1 MSIFNRKQTVE
12 IDYDKLANAIVK
24 AQDKA
29 NTETIKDAIIA
40 AKKELKTKEI
50 EEQKQKTEQWQ
61 KTIGYDKNKTEWIN
75 DFNIFC
81 KLLIIKKKEVV
92 EDFANNALLKIAI
105 SFLYW
110 LLEYILYFL
119 CIVVATLCIVNYS
132 HVLLAITILLDILAF
147 TIARIVRVA
156 RFEIDNINDKNYLI
170 SIISTSVSVFAL
182 LVTIA
187 TIFINR

>member
-1 MSIFNRKQTVE
+1 MSIFNRKQTLE

-29 NTETIKDAIIA
+29 NLETIKNAIIES
-40 AKKELKTKEI
+40 KEEIKTKELKD
-50 EEQKQKTEQWQ
+50 QKQKTEQWQ
-61 KTIGYDKNKTEWIN
+61 KAIGYDKKKPEWRN
-75 DFNIFC
+75 DLNIFR
-81 KLLIIKKKEVV
+81 KLLVIKKKDVV
-92 EDFANNALLKIAI
+92 ADFANNALLKIAI

-119 CIVVATLCIVNYS
+119 CIVVVILSIVNYS